1 MPSETYHR
9 RRQRAT
15 IADQGG
21 CFVVR
26 PQFHFGRA
34 DAQGLRAPRRV
45 QPGCQKVVGAGWQ
58 RGVGVCVNLHQRKE
72 KQEKKTSWAQTAHV
86 PSCNPLPRRTTCVAR
101 LVFTRSCCAPCT
113 SSAASAA
120 PSEGASGI
128 FRRQLK
134 PCKKRK
140 FEQWAILHR
149 HNLRRHRQRAS
160 TSSQGLPAA
169 CIARSV
175 RSKASQR

>member
-72 KQEKKTSWAQTAHV
+72 KQEKKNKLGPNCA
-86 PSCNPLPRRTTCVAR
+86 RTI
-101 LVFTRSCCAPCT
+101 LQP
-113 SSAASAA
+113 AASQDDLRCQARVHTLMLCAMHVFSCQRGTERGRFRNFQA
-120 PSEGASGI
+120 PIEA
-128 FRRQLK
+128 L
-134 PCKKRK
+134 
-140 FEQWAILHR
+140 
-149 HNLRRHRQRAS
+149 
-160 TSSQGLPAA
+160 
-169 CIARSV
+169 
-175 RSKASQR
+175 